1 MIEIRKLTINDI
13 DALIKLLEQLWSDKA
28 INKNAVKDVI
38 KNGLSSNCQIYI
50 CATDNEKLIG
60 FCSLTVKNNL
70 WFEANSGDIDELV
83 VDKEYRNQGVGKL
96 LMNEIEKIAQDYGC
110 QRLYLESAS
119 HRTIAHEFY
128 EKLGFKKHTYSSYY
142 FAKEI

>member
-13 DALIKLLEQLWSDKA
+13 NALMILLEQLWPDKRT
-28 INKNAVKDVI
+28 NKNAAKVVI
-38 KNGLSSNCQIYI
+38 EKGLSNNYQVYI

-70 WFEANSGDIDELV
+70 WLEANSGDIDELV
-83 VDKEYRNQGVGKL
+83 VDCEYRNQGIGKL
-96 LMNEIEKIAQDYGC
+96 LMNKIEKIAQDYKC
-110 QRLYLESAS
+110 KRLYLESAS
-119 HRTIAHEFY
+119 HRTVAHEFY
-128 EKLGFKKHTYSSYY
+128 EKLGFEKHTYSSCY